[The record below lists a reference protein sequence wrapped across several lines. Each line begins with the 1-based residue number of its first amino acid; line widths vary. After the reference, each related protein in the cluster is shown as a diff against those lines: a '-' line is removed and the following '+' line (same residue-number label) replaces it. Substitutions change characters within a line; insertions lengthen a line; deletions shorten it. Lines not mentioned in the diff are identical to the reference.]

1 MTLVVITLIF
11 MALKVTHLEPPES
24 TNWELLP
31 KIASVW
37 ELSVHEKE
45 VTMMVSS
52 DKSEE

>member
-1 MTLVVITLIF
+1 MVTLVVITWIV
-11 MALKVTHLEPPES
+11 MDSHLESPES
-24 TNWELLP
+24 SNWELLP